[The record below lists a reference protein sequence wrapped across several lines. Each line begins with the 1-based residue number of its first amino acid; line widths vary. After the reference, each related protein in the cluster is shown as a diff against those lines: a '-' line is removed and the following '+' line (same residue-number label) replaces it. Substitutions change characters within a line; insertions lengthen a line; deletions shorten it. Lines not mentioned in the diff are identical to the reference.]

1 MKEIPK
7 VYVNPLEKNISNND
21 NYSYGKLLDRNSVK
35 NEKELLSKIDTMN
48 FNMNYKISFK
58 DYSKV
63 YNIIGKT
70 SNNLVCSD
78 GKLIKISDIYEIEEL
93 WK

>member
-21 NYSYGKLLDRNSVK
+21 NYSYGKLMDRSSIRD
-35 NEKELLSKIDTMN
+35 ERELLNKINDMN
-48 FNMNYKISFK
+48 FNTDYKIKFK

-78 GKLIKISDIYEIEEL
+78 GRLIKISDIYDISEI
-93 WK
+93 

>member
-21 NYSYGKLLDRNSVK
+21 NYSYGKLMDRSSIRD
-35 NEKELLSKIDTMN
+35 ERELLNKINDMN
-48 FNMNYKISFK
+48 FNTDYKIKFK

-78 GKLIKISDIYEIEEL
+78 GGLIKISDIYDILEI
-93 WK
+93 